1 MDNNLR
7 DRNESSFRGAEL
19 KLFVRNVDDPQKR
32 KRPITVRS
40 WSCIKDIKD
49 VIHSTINFPPHS
61 QRLFFG
67 PLMTSGREL
76 PNHRTLHD
84 AGIYKS
90 GETLLLK
97 VKDNKTT
104 VNGANKSSTTELNI
118 SASVENVTPR
128 LMKGM
133 VNQAR
138 RALTLGLKPEL
149 VLDGS
154 GGTYFLHDP
163 RKSKIAVFK
172 PADEEPYAE
181 NNPRG
186 YLPQPDQSTYLRE
199 GIVPGEACIREVAAF
214 ILDHEGFSDVPMTT
228 LVEARHPNFSSNGS
242 KLNCSQG
249 GASIGAHSILN
260 SGTSS
265 NIAEKKVGSLQ
276 EFVRTECSMDDISPS
291 MISVEEVHKIAVLDI
306 RLLNADRN
314 AANLLCRRRSDNSLQ
329 LIPIDHGFCLRASA
343 DVSWMDWCWLDW
355 PQLKQ
360 PVSKATRDY
369 IMRLDIEEDVKTLQE
384 NFNLD
389 QKAIDY
395 FCASSRLLK
404 LGINKG
410 LTLYEI
416 ACMCCR
422 NDDLGELPSRLE
434 ALFSMAADLAELA
447 IENGRWHHSAAS
459 KALTEQIAMNT
470 SSLLGTPRASS
481 KMRKVASSVEFGQA
495 TNGLAGLQL
504 MAKDETLPG
513 MVNSSASDS
522 SSDTCEVEE
531 GERDETEQWA
541 ADVVLD
547 VSMDKSMS
555 IAKTRTGRS
564 MSIESDGSN
573 DSSNQGFWEYSPRDE
588 SDDDDDRS
596 WSSSSD
602 ESTDEQC
609 IEPGSPPSPDK
620 RFRRLSMTPAF
631 NAKIPK
637 DAMSYLSI
645 PSYPRAPS
653 KVTFDPETV
662 EFDPVPSD
670 DVDDNPT
677 QPLEVPEIPE
687 RQDFKMHRSQSYNGL
702 SSASQI
708 AKAPN
713 DLTELNKP
721 RPDHEELYRKYFTSF
736 VETVINQEATA
747 AAAKLANHRLKT
759 HQTM

>member
-1 MDNNLR
+1 MVSMDNNLR
-7 DRNESSFRGAEL
+7 DRHESSFRGAEL
-19 KLFVRNVDDPQKR
+19 KLFVVDTDDNQRR
-32 KRPITVRS
+32 KRPITVRT

-49 VIHSTINFPPHS
+49 VIHRTMNYPPQI

-67 PLMTSGREL
+67 PLMTSGQEL

-90 GETLLLK
+90 GESLLLQ
-97 VKDNKTT
+97 VNNNKTAT
-104 VNGANKSSTTELNI
+104 SRAKKSSVNCELNI
-118 SASVENVTPR
+118 TASVEDVAPR
-128 LMKGM
+128 LLRNKVG
-133 VNQAR
+133 QAR
-138 RALTLGLKPEL
+138 SAFLMGLKPEL

-154 GGTYFLHDP
+154 GGTYFLHNT
-163 RKSKIAVFK
+163 RKAKIAVFK
-172 PADEEPYAE
+172 PADEEPYAM

-214 ILDHEGFSDVPMTT
+214 MMDHEGFSDVPMTT
-228 LVEARHPNFSSNGS
+228 LVEARHPNFNSNGS
-242 KLNCSQG
+242 QLNVSQG
-249 GASIGAHSILN
+249 GASIGAHSIL
-260 SGTSS
+260 SGGTSS
-265 NIAEKKVGSLQ
+265 RSTEKKVGSLQ
-276 EFVRTECSMDDISPS
+276 EYIRTECSMDDISPS
-291 MISVEEVHKIAVLDI
+291 MIRADEVHKIAVLDI

-369 IMRLDIEEDVKTLQE
+369 IMRLDIEEDAKTLRDL
-384 NFNLD
+384 FNID

-404 LGINKG
+404 LGISKG

-422 NDDLGELPSRLE
+422 NDDLGESPSRLE

-459 KALTEQIAMNT
+459 KALTEQIAMNNG
-470 SSLLGTPRASS
+470 SLLGTPGISS
-481 KMRKVASSVEFGQA
+481 NMRKVASSVEFS

-504 MAKDETLPG
+504 MAKDETVPG

-522 SSDTCEVEE
+522 SSDAGDAEQ
-531 GERDETEQWA
+531 GEQTEAEQWA
-541 ADVVLD
+541 AEVVLD

-564 MSIESDGSN
+564 MSIESDGSH
-573 DSSNQGFWEYSPRDE
+573 DSSNHGFWQYSPRD
-588 SDDDDDRS
+588 DDDDDDEQS
-596 WSSSSD
+596 WSSESLD
-602 ESTDEQC
+602 EPCNE
-609 IEPGSPPSPDK
+609 PDK

-631 NAKIPK
+631 NSNLP
-637 DAMSYLSI
+637 I
-645 PSYPRAPS
+645 PSYRASS
-653 KVTFDPETV
+653 KVKFDIDS
-662 EFDPVPSD
+662 FD
-670 DVDDNPT
+670 DVDSKPAA
-677 QPLEVPEIPE
+677 QSLEVPEIPE
-687 RQDFKMHRSQSYNGL
+687 MPAFKMHRSQSYSGL

-708 AKAPN
+708 PKARN
-713 DLTELNKP
+713 DLAEVSMP
-721 RPDHEELYRKYFTSF
+721 RPDHQDLYRKYFKSF
-736 VETVINQEATA
+736 VKTVINQEATA
-747 AAAKLANHRLKT
+747 AAKLANHK
-759 HQTM
+759 